1 MDVLVFLLAI
11 YRAVAGVLTVAVVS
25 LLRRIGKSPDFV
37 RVFIGCVVALYL
49 LSILSTCIAT
59 FPRRS

>member
-1 MDVLVFLLAI
+1 MG
-11 YRAVAGVLTVAVVS
+11 AVAGVLAVAVVS
-25 LLRRIGKSPDFV
+25 LLRRFGKSPDFV
-37 RVFIGCVVALYL
+37 RVFIRCVVAL